1 MISIII
7 PVYNVENYLC
17 ECFQSIV
24 SQEYKDFEIIFV
36 NDGSTDSSLD
46 KCLNFKQQN
55 PEISIIII
63 NKLNEGVTAA
73 RRDGV
78 FASHGEWIMFMDA
91 DDILESNA
99 LKILVSNIS
108 HNINVIIGS
117 HSLLIDGKKE
127 FKANR
132 SIGLVDHSEYI
143 DLFLKSKVEGAP
155 WAKLF
160 RKEVFSLEIFDLPR
174 DITVKEDVIM
184 NFRIACSQN
193 RNVLFINEPL
203 YIYRWLRPNS
213 AVYHAKTKGKD
224 ISYEIRVLNYIGS
237 SLKTYA
243 LYETKESLL
252 AYFYFTHI
260 CSWKYSIVKQPKN
273 VIGQIEDL
281 LSFVKKEKP
290 LNFSYLK
297 YLYLFTVCK
306 YTSLFGRN

>member
-7 PVYNVENYLC
+7 PVYNVEEYLD
-17 ECFQSIV
+17 ECFLSVKKQT
-24 SQEYKDFEIIFV
+24 YKNYEIIIV
-36 NDGSTDSSLD
+36 NDGSSDSSLN
-46 KCLNFKQQN
+46 KCLQFKDEN
-55 PEISIIII
+55 PEITVRIID
-63 NKLNEGVTAA
+63 KQNEGVTAA
-73 RRDGV
+73 RRDG
-78 FASHGEWIMFMDA
+78 ALAAQGEWIMFMDA
-91 DDILESNA
+91 DDMLEVDALQILS
-99 LKILVSNIS
+99 SNITNNV
-108 HNINVIIGS
+108 NIIIGS
-117 HSLLIDGKKE
+117 HSLLINEEKT
-127 FKANR
+127 FKPNR
-132 SIGLVDHSEYI
+132 SIGLANHSEYI
-143 DLFLKSKVEGAP
+143 DLFLQSKVEGAP

-160 RKEVFSLEIFDLPR
+160 RKEVFSLDIFNLPK
-174 DITVKEDVIM
+174 DIKVKEDVIM
-184 NFRIACSQN
+184 NFRIACRQN
-193 RNVLFINEPL
+193 GDVLFINEPL

-273 VIGQIEDL
+273 VIGQIENL
-281 LSFVKKEKP
+281 LSFVKKKKP

-297 YLYLFTVCK
+297 YLYLLTVCK